1 MARHFPL
8 KPLVGYA
15 QNQTDDAARHLN
27 ELKKLWQAA
36 EEKLRQL
43 IAYRGEYRDR
53 LSLAESRGLS
63 VTAWRDYQIF
73 MAKLDGAID
82 MQQGEVL
89 TCLQRWEH
97 GRELWMLQQRK
108 LKAYQTLSKRHDQR
122 EMQRE
127 SKMEQR
133 EQDEFARHSFDRQQ
147 RKDEGDGGGGG

>member
-8 KPLVGYA
+8 QPLVGFA
-15 QNQTDDAARHLN
+15 QNQTDAAARHLH
-27 ELKKLWQAA
+27 ELKASWQAA

-43 IAYRGEYRDR
+43 IAYRGEYRER
-53 LSLAESRGLS
+53 LGLAESKGLT

-82 MQQGEVL
+82 MQRGEVFM
-89 TCLQRWEH
+89 CLQRWEH
-97 GRELWMLQQRK
+97 GHELWLVQQRK

-133 EQDEFARHSFDRQQ
+133 EQDEIARHAFNR
-147 RKDEGDGGGGG
+147 RYKDGSDSGT